1 MKTDKAVELM
11 NQKIRYLQS
20 ENNSYL
26 DRIADDLNADAL
38 PTSFA
43 LNTSADCIRI
53 AENNGFIS
61 GLMFAIDLMKG

>member
-1 MKTDKAVELM
+1 MKIDKAIELM

-38 PTSFA
+38 PISFA

-53 AENNGFIS
+53 AENNGFIR

>member
-1 MKTDKAVELM
+1 MKTDKTVERM

-26 DRIADDLNADAL
+26 DRIADELNANTL
-38 PTSFA
+38 PAFFS

-53 AENNGFIS
+53 AENNGVIR
-61 GLMFAIDLMKG
+61 GLMYAIYLMKG